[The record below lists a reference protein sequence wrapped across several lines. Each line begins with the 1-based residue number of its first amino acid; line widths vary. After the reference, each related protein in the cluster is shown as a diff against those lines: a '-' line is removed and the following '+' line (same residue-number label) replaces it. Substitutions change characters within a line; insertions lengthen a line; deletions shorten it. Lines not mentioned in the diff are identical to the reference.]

1 MVQIRIN
8 EVKGKMEAD
17 SCSTANIID
26 EYKFEKLQS
35 ALVVKI
41 SLQPIDTQLYAFA
54 QKGPI
59 SFVGCFEAEIEG
71 AST

>member
-8 EVKGKMEAD
+8 GVKGKMEAD

-54 QKGPI
+54 QKEPI
-59 SFVGCFEAEIEG
+59 PFVGCFEAEIEG
-71 AST
+71 TST